1 MQSIRNYEGTKD
13 KKGWFRAIILVI
25 AWILIFS
32 LVRDLN
38 QVKKGFGRIEETEK
52 RLEEE
57 KTKNLLLQDKLRLVA
72 TDEYRERMIREQLN
86 MQKMGEVVVVL
97 PSRESILPDEERG
110 EELPKK
116 NWQKWWALLK

>member
-97 PSRESILPDEERG
+97 PSRESILPNEERG